1 MRSYFLLMVFI
12 PASALIVEDVFPPSL
27 EECYA
32 RQIER
37 NSTAYDV
44 QTSCLEFFLAQMY
57 RNTSSISLGKDA
69 FEWLDSLGR
78 KLHIRLRRQ
87 TRYRLRERKEIRT
100 LSENELNNFFDAVN
114 AMKKDKVNLFVTMVT
129 IRKSDF

>member
-1 MRSYFLLMVFI
+1 
-12 PASALIVEDVFPPSL
+12 
-27 EECYA
+27 
-32 RQIER
+32 
-37 NSTAYDV
+37 
-44 QTSCLEFFLAQMY
+44 MY